1 MEKTKPTTEVNVEYN
16 ERTRVLVA
24 KTTYTD
30 NNLNL
35 KSVIENTYTGDKAV
49 KRFLFH
55 QKEQKLNSKQTI
67 DSANKLIKDLK
78 DKEFNLKKGLKD
90 LTGDQKKLIEELRTV
105 GKYTELDG
113 ITQKRQQHEEQLTQI
128 EEGFKE
134 SKETYE
140 KIKKECKSVDFEFD

>member
-16 ERTRVLVA
+16 ERTRVLIA
-24 KTTYTD
+24 KTIYKD
-30 NNLNL
+30 ESLNL
-35 KSVIENTYTGDKAV
+35 KSIIENTYTGDEAV
-49 KRFLFH
+49 KRFLKH
-55 QKEQKLNSKQTI
+55 QKEQKLNAKETI

-78 DKEFNLKKGLKD
+78 EKEVNLKKSLKD
-90 LTGDQKKLIEELRTV
+90 LTESQKKLIEELRIV

-128 EEGFKE
+128 NEGFKE

-140 KIKKECKSVDFEFD
+140 KIKLACKSVDFEFD